1 VLRLPFGSHFPD
13 GDSTMN
19 STSSTRTRRFAA
31 VALTG
36 LIGAVGL
43 SACGSSSSSAGAYCD
58 KVKEVQGLESAMD
71 DLDPTNMGESIKTIE
86 KLASTLKGVASAAPS
101 EIKPEWDI
109 MSESMDQMTAALSPF
124 KDIDLTNPESIDPSK
139 LADLQKMSESMDGLG
154 EKVEAAGDK
163 IDTYTEKACGFKIG
177 S

>member
-1 VLRLPFGSHFPD
+1 
-13 GDSTMN
+13 
-19 STSSTRTRRFAA
+19 
-31 VALTG
+31 
-36 LIGAVGL
+36 
-43 SACGSSSSSAGAYCD
+43 
-58 KVKEVQGLESAMD
+58 
-71 DLDPTNMGESIKTIE
+71 
-86 KLASTLKGVASAAPS
+86 
-101 EIKPEWDI
+101 
-109 MSESMDQMTAALSPF
+109 MTAALSPF